1 MCAVQRGEK
10 KRTAHTPNKK
20 LIKQFQVYTL
30 SSIWILVLALIFVF
44 VCFELIFFP
53 RASFVCVCIFFTFQ
67 FLMFSL
73 PRSFSL
79 LKFCPQVKELLK
91 RIQLFR
97 RKSCFNSLI
106 VFILGIL
113 EDYEN
118 NIYNWTELRQS
129 IGRRKKK
136 KKKHTHSTLSHMSEK
151 NVISKQM
158 QCKYL
163 LIERRE

>member
-91 RIQLFR
+91 RIQLFE

-118 NIYNWTELRQS
+118 NIYITERNYDKASAEERRRRTKHTNTLNTLTYE
-129 IGRRKKK
+129 RKKRNK
-136 KKKHTHSTLSHMSEK
+136 
-151 NVISKQM
+151 
-158 QCKYL
+158 
-163 LIERRE
+163 